1 MRLLLV
7 EDEPLLARRLQ
18 RGLQE
23 EAYAVDLA
31 LTGREAQDRV
41 EATVYDLIIL
51 DLMLPD
57 ASGLDLLSR
66 WRDEKV
72 EAPVLILTAR
82 DQLEDKLRG
91 FETGADD
98 YLTKPFALEELL
110 ARVRSLLR
118 RRQAPPAE
126 VLRFCDVR
134 LDRTRH
140 QVWRGERELR
150 LTPKEFALLEY
161 LMLHSG
167 AVLDRTTLAEHVWDA
182 SYDAR
187 SNVIDV
193 IVGRLRRKLE
203 DGNQLQLV
211 HTVKGIGYVLR
222 QPAPGE
228 P

>member
-31 LTGREAQDRV
+31 LTGREAQGRI

-57 ASGLDLLSR
+57 SSGIDLLAR

-72 EAPVLILTAR
+72 DAPVLILTAR
-82 DQLEDKLRG
+82 DRLEDKLRG
-91 FETGADD
+91 FEAGADD
-98 YLTKPFALEELL
+98 YLTKPFAFEELL
-110 ARVRSLLR
+110 ARARSLLR

-126 VLRFCDVR
+126 VLRFADVQ

-140 QVWRGERELR
+140 EVWRGERPVR

-161 LMLHSG
+161 LMLHAG
-167 AVLDRTTLAEHVWDA
+167 TVLDRTVIAEHVWDA

-203 DGNQLQLV
+203 DGGAPQLV
-211 HTVKGIGYVLR
+211 HTVKGVGYVLR
-222 QPAPGE
+222 PASPGAR
-228 P
+228 